1 MADFTVTPEVVA
13 DQGAFETLVRLE
25 VLDIIM
31 SSGSNRQREEPL
43 PALESFSEAV
53 LKPYRESRPS
63 AHVGTPT
70 PTAGV
75 SEQSVGYTRHDAI
88 DETPNRI
95 PPMRKPLKKP
105 GRRKA

>member
-43 PALESFSEAV
+43 PALESFSEVV

-63 AHVGTPT
+63 AHVGTPM
-70 PTAGV
+70 PTAG
-75 SEQSVGYTRHDAI
+75 
-88 DETPNRI
+88 ETG
-95 PPMRKPLKKP
+95 PPASPRRGRPPGENKKLKTPRGRK
-105 GRRKA
+105 